1 MAKKKKKSRRWDG
14 IAKYINS
21 LPKTGKEI
29 IGAEVG
35 VHRGE
40 LSHKLFKLIPR
51 LKLYMID
58 IWSEEAYP
66 EQDAT
71 SASEKGQKK
80 YKFQWQDNMNA
91 AKKAVKGRKAKV
103 IRSDSLSAVEKF
115 PDSHFTFVFIDADHS
130 YKAVKEDISIWLPKV
145 RKGGYICG
153 HDYELTERRKFGVRD
168 AVDEAFGDKVQTGA
182 GGTWFVKV

>member
-1 MAKKKKKSRRWDG
+1 MAKKKKKLRRWHG
-14 IAKYINS
+14 VAQYINS
-21 LPKTGKEI
+21 MPDRGKEI

-66 EQDAT
+66 EQDKT

-80 YKFQWQDNMNA
+80 YKFQWQDNMSA

-103 IRSDSLSAVEKF
+103 SRSDRL
-115 PDSHFTFVFIDADHS
+115 
-130 YKAVKEDISIWLPKV
+130 
-145 RKGGYICG
+145 
-153 HDYELTERRKFGVRD
+153 
-168 AVDEAFGDKVQTGA
+168 
-182 GGTWFVKV
+182 